1 MQCVFHV
8 CPWRCISVTSEARSQ
23 WLILSSGGCLAHW
36 EEGSQNWRWA
46 PVTGL
51 PDQGS
56 RQTRS
61 QYTTHMH
68 RNVHTYPG
76 PVLTCAGTCRTTFL
90 HTNTVTQIHWGY
102 LSIPAGL
109 PCISILL
116 STVVLTYFLSLTR
129 SVRPLFTLGFPDM
142 ISMKTCSSG
151 HALPVVP
158 APSLLKLLSHGDTV
172 RSPANWIEPYH
183 VWLSIVGE
191 RTHFSPVERH
201 PSQQPNAGCF
211 IK

>member
-1 MQCVFHV
+1 MSLQHVQCVFHV
-8 CPWRCISVTSEARSQ
+8 CPRRCISVTSEARSQ

-56 RQTRS
+56 RPTRS

-76 PVLTCAGTCRTTFL
+76 PVLTCAGTCRTTIL
-90 HTNTVTQIHWGY
+90 HTNTITQIHWGY

-109 PCISILL
+109 ACISILL
-116 STVVLTYFLSLTR
+116 CSFLS
-129 SVRPLFTLGFPDM
+129 VY
-142 ISMKTCSSG
+142 CSA
-151 HALPVVP
+151 H
-158 APSLLKLLSHGDTV
+158 LLS
-172 RSPANWIEPYH
+172 
-183 VWLSIVGE
+183 L
-191 RTHFSPVERH
+191 
-201 PSQQPNAGCF
+201 PSQISQTFVRIRIPWYDLHEDLL
-211 IK
+211 